1 MRSWNLKKIL
11 ITVIKHI
18 CWIRVRTLSCMLW
31 CGSLPF
37 HEPPRKGRDANTP
50 LPQPGTP
57 PWPSMHLHGSGS
69 SRRRWRGAS
78 TWLVNGTLQKGSW
91 RRHSFNSEILF
102 VSQEAWG
109 EVLLKQDARCC
120 RKSEVEGRKTQSRWR
135 NDCKESLSAR
145 LLLKREFMFYFE
157 GRRFKPS
164 CHSGLCSQLLTQ
176 FL

>member
-50 LPQPGTP
+50 VPQPGRP
-57 PWPSMHLHGSGS
+57 PWPSMHLHGSAS
-69 SRRRWRGAS
+69 SRRR
-78 TWLVNGTLQKGSW
+78 WLVNGTLQKGSW
-91 RRHSFNSEILF
+91 RIAVTVKSPSFHRRLE
-102 VSQEAWG
+102 E
-109 EVLLKQDARCC
+109 
-120 RKSEVEGRKTQSRWR
+120 KSCWSKMRDVAGSRRWRGGDRKTQSRWR